1 MCIMCAAVSQV
12 SILEEIKAGGKQTA
26 ELLWEQRR
34 LGLEAHDLVETTRDF
49 QLMRVNKELQ
59 NIIKSGYKNTAAGEN
74 AALEALEGAIKVR

>member
-1 MCIMCAAVSQV
+1 M

-26 ELLWEQRR
+26 ELLWEQQR

-59 NIIKSGYKNTAAGEN
+59 VSPPPSLSLSPPPLSLSLSLSLSG
-74 AALEALEGAIKVR
+74 LRLRL